1 MTNRSKGT
9 SKSNFNTASK
19 KGSGP
24 SFFPA
29 GGPVLA
35 VRDCSS
41 QLDGYISNADII
53 KISDNNQTTTP
64 FHQTYVKRAGSTT
77 SASKQSPFPANGGG
91 NTSMGHSTAI
101 TKQSP
106 NPNGDASG
114 SNINS

>member
-29 GGPVLA
+29 GGPALGG
-35 VRDCSS
+35 REYSS
-41 QLDGYISNADII
+41 QLDGYISNTDIN

-64 FHQTYVKRAGSTT
+64 FNQTYVKRAGSTT
-77 SASKQSPFPANGGG
+77 SASKQSPFPTNGGG
-91 NTSMGHSTAI
+91 TTSMGHSTAI

-106 NPNGDASG
+106 YPNGDASG

>member
-29 GGPVLA
+29 AGRAFGA
-35 VRDCSS
+35 RDCSS
-41 QLDGYISNADII
+41 QLEGYISNTDII
-53 KISDNNQTTTP
+53 KVSDNNQATTP
-64 FHQTYVKRAGSTT
+64 FNQTYVKRAGSTT
-77 SASKQSPFPANGGG
+77 SASKQSPFPTNGGG
-91 NTSMGHSTAI
+91 TTSMGHSTAI

-106 NPNGDASG
+106 NPLGDASG
-114 SNINS
+114 SNNIS